1 MNIKIRYIYNNVLR
15 KIVGQS
21 TYTTNYTSINIS
33 FKVEKD
39 TIHGLVGPNGAGKS
53 ITMKIYVDIISF
65 IRIDYKYFYKK
76 PILNSSL
83 NFY

>member
-1 MNIKIRYIYNNVLR
+1 MKIIYNNILR
-15 KIVGQS
+15 KVVGPS
-21 TYTTNYTSINIS
+21 TYTTSYTSINIP

-53 ITMKIYVDIISF
+53 ITMKIYVGKISF
-65 IRIDYKYFYKK
+65 ISIDYKYFYKK